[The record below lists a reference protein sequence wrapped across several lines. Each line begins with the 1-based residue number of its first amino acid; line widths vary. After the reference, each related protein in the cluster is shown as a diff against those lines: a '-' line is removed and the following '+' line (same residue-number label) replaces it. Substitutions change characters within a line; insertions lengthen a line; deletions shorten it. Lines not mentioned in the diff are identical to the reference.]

1 MHTIIVSTLILLF
14 LSLSAC
20 TRMTP
25 TQQGALS
32 GAAIGTGAGV
42 GISALAGGNLGV
54 GALVGGALGG
64 VAGGL
69 YGNEQEQRDRAQQN
83 ANAQQNAR
91 HAKQRKQHIHNK
103 QIQNFDAQ
111 EDNGEHHY

>member
-1 MHTIIVSTLILLF
+1 MQKIFLPLLIVIVLGFT
-14 LSLSAC
+14 AC
-20 TRMTP
+20 TNMSR

-32 GAAIGTGAGV
+32 GAALGAGAGL

-69 YGNEQEQRDRAQQN
+69 YGNQQEKQY
-83 ANAQQNAR
+83 R
-91 HAKQRKQHIHNK
+91 H
-103 QIQNFDAQ
+103 
-111 EDNGEHHY
+111 Y